1 MTFIAL
7 CVIIFTSTKE
17 IYMSF
22 VTKSIVNNQAVL
34 IGIQQLPNTVHLQ
47 GHVSVDLDAFH
58 RVYFNVSIKEN
69 NKVDFSISSSSHEYD
84 GLSADLFIK
93 ACTTALDLAKHY
105 ASLATSLQ
113 NNTLALNAIKDALV
127 SGNFNHALELISLT
141 QHIDGQLSA
150 SNSSILSSELIRS
163 SAFNAIAMA
172 IDENDE
178 TGAEPIKV
186 QVFDA
191 IYSKS
196 KMKNAP
202 FNKPDFDNTLIT
214 TVNDKRLR
222 AIQAI
227 RKGAHFKNLT
237 QEHIWCEK
245 AFIRDVLTLATK

>member
-1 MTFIAL
+1 
-7 CVIIFTSTKE
+7 
-17 IYMSF
+17 MS
-22 VTKSIVNNQAVL
+22 
-34 IGIQQLPNTVHLQ
+34 IQQLPETVHLK
-47 GHVSVDLDAFH
+47 GYVSVDLEGFH
-58 RVYFNVSIKEN
+58 KVYFNVAIKDTAFEES
-69 NKVDFSISSSSHEYD
+69 NKVDFSINSSSHEYE

-113 NNTLALNAIKDALV
+113 NNTLALNAIKDALA

-150 SNSSILSSELIRS
+150 SNSAILSSELIRS
-163 SAFNAIAMA
+163 SAFDAIAVA
-172 IDENDE
+172 ISENDE
-178 TGAEPIKV
+178 TNAEPIKV

-196 KMKNAP
+196 KINNSP
-202 FNKPDFDNTLIT
+202 FTLKKPDLDNTLIT

-245 AFIRDVLTLATK
+245 ASIRDVLALATK